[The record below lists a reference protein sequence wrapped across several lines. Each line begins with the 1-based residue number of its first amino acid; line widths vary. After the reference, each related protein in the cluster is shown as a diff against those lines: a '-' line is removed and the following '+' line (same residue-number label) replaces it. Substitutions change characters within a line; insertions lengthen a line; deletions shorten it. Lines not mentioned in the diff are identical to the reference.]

1 MDIPK
6 NCQNSVSFT
15 SLHIPLRARKQ
26 DIVHPNDPVN
36 NGKGGSN
43 KGTDKVRHHRRSAKS
58 SFSFLCFLLRFPG
71 TRSINST

>member
-1 MDIPK
+1 MDIPG
-6 NCQNSVSFT
+6 NCQNSVTFT
-15 SLHIPLRARKQ
+15 SLHIPLCARKH

-58 SFSFLCFLLRFPG
+58 LFSLLGLLLRVPG
-71 TRSINST
+71 ERSIV